1 MRSGGCDE
9 SEQERKGGAVAV
21 ANEIRIG
28 MTTRDRSLA
37 SPFREREYAGMQADA
52 RECDFY
58 VFTFAM
64 CWRVVQCTLDT
75 QKLYAQLDA

>member
-28 MTTRDRSLA
+28 MTD
-37 SPFREREYAGMQADA
+37 P
-52 RECDFY
+52 
-58 VFTFAM
+58 
-64 CWRVVQCTLDT
+64 
-75 QKLYAQLDA
+75 